1 MALPDRGNQPPALEQ
16 KTIWE
21 EVLKQKNKGLR
32 RIFQSAGTSFLVNSV
47 LYPTSIYSSILPEA
61 EGLKVEA
68 NSEVAIE
75 LVRGRYSYVLE
86 LSKYVSQD
94 YMDIQTEVTAL
105 SITRLDLKETPEQM
119 IARRQEHRRA
129 FNKGRPSIHVVEIEK
144 TIPPKSL
151 DDYGPMHVSSETT
164 ILRQGRVYRR
174 ADCDLDYFQE
184 CFAHQLSIQG
194 MLPSL
199 TTPELEIIKSP

>member
-129 FNKGRPSIHVVEIEK
+129 F
-144 TIPPKSL
+144 
-151 DDYGPMHVSSETT
+151 
-164 ILRQGRVYRR
+164 
-174 ADCDLDYFQE
+174 
-184 CFAHQLSIQG
+184 
-194 MLPSL
+194 
-199 TTPELEIIKSP
+199 